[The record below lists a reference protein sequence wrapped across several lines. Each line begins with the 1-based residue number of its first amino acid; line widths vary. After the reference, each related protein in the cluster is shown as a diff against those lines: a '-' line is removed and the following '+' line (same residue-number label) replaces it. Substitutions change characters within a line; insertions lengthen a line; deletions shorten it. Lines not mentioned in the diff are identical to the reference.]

1 MSAQHAAKHGDKIH
15 RSDLEAKLRELQGE
29 VEETKESAASTLVTV
44 GAVVAI
50 GVIAIAF
57 LIGRR
62 KGRKR
67 TTVVEVRRI

>member
-1 MSAQHAAKHGDKIH
+1 M
-15 RSDLEAKLRELQGE
+15 
-29 VEETKESAASTLVTV
+29 EETAQAATSTLVTV
-44 GAVVAI
+44 GAVVAV
-50 GVIAIAF
+50 GVVAVAF